1 MNERY
6 AKCIPFDKNVKGRI
20 GGNPPKCIEEQIPC
34 DYKFYATLVHPEKE
48 DKMLSIL
55 IHDNFEILIENNIF
69 PSIAVKVIEH
79 EYSDIGTRSEKSI
92 KELSVNS
99 ISNYYYPQDSD
110 FQFIKVGGE
119 PRFIQWKDYYYEE
132 LEKEDISYS
141 FIKTIEKEF
150 TKEIVQIKGER
161 EFKLEKQGI
170 EEVKEIAEEFSI
182 SRREPGR
189 TFSPEKKRPAASG
202 WKRNTITSVFRSW

>member
-20 GGNPPKCIEEQIPC
+20 GGNPPKCVEEQIPC

-55 IHDNFEILIENNIF
+55 IHDNFEILIENNIY

-132 LEKEDISYS
+132 LEKDGYS
-141 FIKTIEKEF
+141 FF
-150 TKEIVQIKGER
+150 LQID
-161 EFKLEKQGI
+161 
-170 EEVKEIAEEFSI
+170 EEGYRKNMEYVFMYGALFLYKHNVT
-182 SRREPGR
+182 G
-189 TFSPEKKRPAASG
+189 
-202 WKRNTITSVFRSW
+202 NTIAGFWQYS